1 METKY
6 YTITIYCENQVGLLS
21 RLTSILTRRKINI
34 ESLTTSSTVWE
45 GIHCMTLLI
54 SILPEAIEN
63 LVLQIEKQIEVLQ
76 ANYHQDDELIFQE
89 VALFK
94 LPTIA
99 LTNQTAVE
107 QLVRNHH
114 ARIISIEPDFMVIE
128 KTGHETEIQTLMQQ
142 LLPFGLLNFA
152 RSGRVAIPKEAP
164 LNTQIGATPI
174 SIKNKRTF
182 DN

>member
-1 METKY
+1 MNTKF

-45 GIHCMTLLI
+45 GIHCMTLVI
-54 SILPEAIEN
+54 SIIPEAVEN

-76 ANYHQDDELIFQE
+76 ANYHEDDELIFQE

-94 LPTIA
+94 LPTVA

-114 ARIISIEPDFMVIE
+114 ARIISVEPDFMVIE
-128 KTGHETEIQTLMQQ
+128 KTGHEPEIHLLMQE
-142 LLPFGLLNFA
+142 LLPLGLLNFA
-152 RSGRVAIPKEAP
+152 RSGRVAIPKAAP
-164 LNTQIGATPI
+164 LNTQIDP
-174 SIKNKRTF
+174 SQLHIKDKGTF
-182 DN
+182 SN